1 MSISL
6 LIWIVPSLYSLSEY
20 FWVCP
25 FLNYWFTHRRAWMQP
40 IFPENWSLR
49 NYSAQNSLQLF
60 ISTPNISRKI
70 IILWKTLE
78 ASKRI
83 SEGISHSQFF
93 FLLLKGLHVANS
105 CTEAASRK
113 SGYHVQH
120 LVKDVSQNTSSMK
133 CSQI

>member
-1 MSISL
+1 M
-6 LIWIVPSLYSLSEY
+6 
-20 FWVCP
+20 
-25 FLNYWFTHRRAWMQP
+25 
-40 IFPENWSLR
+40 
-49 NYSAQNSLQLF
+49 
-60 ISTPNISRKI
+60 I

-78 ASKRI
+78 ASERI

-93 FLLLKGLHVANS
+93 FLLLKDLHVANS

-113 SGYHVQH
+113 SSYRVSLVQH